1 MTTGSDDQA
10 TRGGHERLRGIVRDG
25 VPRVGDRDAAALA
38 SAAIRALTNGAANE
52 VPEQATG
59 WLRWL
64 TLSTSV
70 PTAQTSIHSPR
81 LLYASTSQWPP
92 TDWIEATD
100 RTRSNP
106 AM

>member
-1 MTTGSDDQA
+1 M
-10 TRGGHERLRGIVRDG
+10 
-25 VPRVGDRDAAALA
+25 PPALA

-52 VPEQATG
+52 VPQQATG
-59 WLRWL
+59 SFRWL

-70 PTAQTSIHSPR
+70 PTAQTSTQSPR
-81 LLYASTSQWPP
+81 LLYASTSQSPP

-100 RTRSNP
+100 STRSNP